1 MSIGE
6 KIYKFSTYFLV
17 VFILSVIFFN
27 IDLKNQ
33 LWDMGVYIR
42 AINDFNMGLNPY
54 RTDVGALFVYHPI
67 ILKSFIFINEY
78 INIKIALLLIYFLA
92 TVFFVRE
99 YLNYLQINSNI
110 NTTPIRGSVIL
121 LCSFAYAGIGSVA
134 FFSGNLTLFLHFLV
148 LAFFLM
154 CHRKPRK
161 SNQFLFL
168 SCLVI
173 ACILKPY
180 FFLYS
185 ILLIY
190 LFGYKKSFIYCILIF
205 IIACSIWSIS
215 SVLDHDLYLSFIKAL
230 SFQIIEKNDVG
241 YSLYGLAKPN
251 FGYWGALSF
260 HCLVI
265 LMAFFSTEKLLRK
278 NGYSFKSDLA
288 IPLTVAVII
297 FANPRMKEYDFIIAI
312 LFLYSFICISFPK
325 LMFKTIALSMLI
337 NTLPIIGSIYNEGKL
352 ILIPSNSAQIY
363 GVLLLIYFI
372 SKFIKTLPRI
382 NSELIK

>member
-1 MSIGE
+1 MNTSE
-6 KIYKFSTYFLV
+6 KMYMFSTYFLV
-17 VFILSVIFFN
+17 VFILSVIFINVDF
-27 IDLKNQ
+27 KNQ
-33 LWDMGVYIR
+33 LWDMEVYIR
-42 AINDFNMGLNPY
+42 ALNDFNMGLNPY

-99 YLNYLQINSNI
+99 YLNYLQINLNI
-110 NTTPIRGSVIL
+110 NTTPIRGSVII

-190 LFGYKKSFIYCILIF
+190 FFGYKKSFIFCIFIF

-230 SFQIIEKNDVG
+230 SFQIIEKNDIG
-241 YSLYGLAKPN
+241 YSFFWLLKSKL
-251 FGYWGALSF
+251 GYWGALFS
-260 HCLVI
+260 HGLII
-265 LMAFFSTEKLLRK
+265 LFLITFTEIFLKS
-278 NGYSFKSDLA
+278 NHQSFKSRRI
-288 IPLTVAVII
+288 IPWSIALII
-297 FANPRMKEYDFIIAI
+297 LANPRMKEYDFIVAI
-312 LFLYSFICISFPK
+312 LFFFSFILMRNPDIVFK
-325 LMFKTIALSMLI
+325 LIFLSLFINALP
-337 NTLPIIGSIYNEGKL
+337 TIGSFLNEGKFV
-352 ILIPSNSAQIY
+352 LIPSNGAQIFCAI
-363 GVLLLIYFI
+363 LLIYFSLKI
-372 SKFIKTLPRI
+372 IKTLARQ
-382 NSELIK
+382 